1 MKTKDFETIRTGF
14 VPHIPEKENKEKEKE
29 RAETQCPT
37 AIGDSAT
44 KESAEIRNKKG
55 PDPT

>member
-1 MKTKDFETIRTGF
+1 MKTRNTQTIQTGF
-14 VPHIPEKENKEKEKE
+14 APHIPEKENKEKEKE

-37 AIGDSAT
+37 AIGDRAT